1 MLGRRRW
8 QKNVI
13 LGRQTSSTPLSSQGV
28 FKRRC
33 RVAGRVAYIGGAII
47 LTCAVILEGIFT
59 RILLIPYL
67 NEADFLPTN
76 CVVHDSFYESR
87 AGMQRCEGRCAKLV
101 SAFPC
106 LVVRVQYH
114 RLTDNSWQTGHLFD
128 QLLSYQKRNPYLCS
142 IRPCSFRKESNSL
155 MVWSFNWSLS
165 HKHTFPCYLRE
176 NAVIL
181 NKVHNFS
188 TTSHALLW
196 PVFTAFCSL
205 VLLILLWRLVGCN
218 VWHEEDNFHNSII
231 VENTEII

>member
-1 MLGRRRW
+1 MRVVAILTPLLNSYVLCSHPNMLDRRRW

-13 LGRQTSSTPLSSQGV
+13 LGRQTSPTPLSPQGV
-28 FKRRC
+28 FRRRC
-33 RVAGRVAYIGGAII
+33 RMAGRVAYIGGAII

-106 LVVRVQYH
+106 LVVRVQYL

-128 QLLSYQKRNPYLCS
+128 QLLSYQKRNPYLVGYLS
-142 IRPCSFRKESNSL
+142 IVHLLIAKIIIHFSNSCIFI
-155 MVWSFNWSLS
+155 VDEF
-165 HKHTFPCYLRE
+165 LRFE
-176 NAVIL
+176 VIQFSIL
-181 NKVHNFS
+181 KGKQIKILGNFFF
-188 TTSHALLW
+188 
-196 PVFTAFCSL
+196 V
-205 VLLILLWRLVGCN
+205 
-218 VWHEEDNFHNSII
+218 
-231 VENTEII
+231 